1 MDVPV
6 DDPVENLTGSPST
19 LGNEEEATTYAN
31 VQDQSKEEPEKLYEE
46 PKDPMQDELGNQ
58 GHVSM
63 NNEDVGGQNK
73 VDQATPTEHGE
84 EAGVKQ
90 HDATVPD
97 DKKWPGWPGESVFR
111 ILVPTTKVGA
121 VIGRKGDFIK
131 KMCEES
137 RARIKVLEG
146 PPAVPERAVMISAK
160 DEPDTELPP
169 AVDGLLR
176 VHRRITDGLEAET
189 DQPQRAIVNT
199 GPTRLLV
206 PASQAGSLIG
216 KQGATI
222 KSIQDASKCV
232 LRIVENV
239 PPVALNDDRVVEIQ
253 GEPHDSHKAVEL
265 IASHLRKFLVD
276 RSVLPLFETQIK
288 AHNMHREQPM
298 PPPQA
303 WGPPPP
309 SPWGHPPPNLPPGG
323 PGYVGNPHYMPPRP
337 QENYYPPPDVP
348 PVEKQPHYGISS
360 YGRDAPPSAPPG
372 NQNQAHGSSQVTHS
386 MQVPLSY
393 ADAVIGAAGA
403 SISYIRR
410 HSGATISIQE
420 GAPGEMTVEITGSAS
435 QVQTAQQLIKNF
447 MAEASPQGPPAP
459 GPHGQPVDTG
469 YGSYPPYG
477 GASYGSPPG
486 APAPAPHN
494 GGSYGAA
501 PYSSSYGY

>member
-1 MDVPV
+1 
-6 DDPVENLTGSPST
+6 
-19 LGNEEEATTYAN
+19 
-31 VQDQSKEEPEKLYEE
+31 
-46 PKDPMQDELGNQ
+46 
-58 GHVSM
+58 
-63 NNEDVGGQNK
+63 
-73 VDQATPTEHGE
+73 
-84 EAGVKQ
+84 
-90 HDATVPD
+90 
-97 DKKWPGWPGESVFR
+97 
-111 ILVPTTKVGA
+111 
-121 VIGRKGDFIK
+121 
-131 KMCEES
+131 
-137 RARIKVLEG
+137 
-146 PPAVPERAVMISAK
+146 
-160 DEPDTELPP
+160 
-169 AVDGLLR
+169 
-176 VHRRITDGLEAET
+176 
-189 DQPQRAIVNT
+189 
-199 GPTRLLV
+199 
-206 PASQAGSLIG
+206 
-216 KQGATI
+216 
-222 KSIQDASKCV
+222 
-232 LRIVENV
+232 
-239 PPVALNDDRVVEIQ
+239 
-253 GEPHDSHKAVEL
+253 
-265 IASHLRKFLVD
+265 
-276 RSVLPLFETQIK
+276 
-288 AHNMHREQPM
+288 MHREQPM